1 MPRLFK
7 LGVSPLANKNV
18 TALDIINVMR
28 SWIGLS
34 RAAQTHRVIIDIYN
48 SHTPLAVG
56 YKVSYNDD
64 YCDTTVSAAFIKLDA
79 VEMIGGTECGVER
92 HVEIFK
98 KAGIWEEDGS
108 VRPNPGWIIVYNW
121 DDNTQPNDGF
131 SDHIGIVEAVSENVI
146 TLIEGNM
153 DGGVVGRR
161 RIPIGYGYI
170 RGFAKPKYA
179 PSTSEQT
186 ISSSSDPK
194 KSIDEIAQEVIDGK
208 WSNGDTRK
216 SLLIA
221 AGYDFDAVQAR
232 VNELFNGAPDLPDN
246 TPNNNS
252 TIVNKHDGVTKTVID
267 VSYAQQ
273 NVDWD
278 KVKPQIDGVILR
290 CGYGSDISSQDDN
303 QWARNIVEVERLGIP
318 YGVYLYSYASND
330 SEIQSEINHTLRLI
344 AGHKPKL
351 GVFYDLEEASNG
363 GIAAQAAKTWCNK
376 IESAGYRPGIY
387 CGAYFYK
394 AYLNGVHNSVNA
406 LWWIAG
412 YGTNTGVP
420 QLNYKPDPGFEYD
433 AWQYTSVKVFNGI
446 NGGVDTSEWYA
457 DFDVDAPTDN
467 KTNISYRAHC
477 QTYGWMKAVSNGEW
491 AGTIGKAKRLEAIKI
506 TPPEGVE
513 LEVTAHI
520 QTYGDRVYK
529 GIKKGAS
536 SGTGSSANDPI
547 IGTVGESKRI
557 EGVTIKCTKNTTG
570 KKIKYQGHCQKYG
583 DTKICSDGEFC
594 GTKGE
599 SKRLEAIRIWFE

>member
-1 MPRLFK
+1 M
-7 LGVSPLANKNV
+7 ANKNV
-18 TALDIINVMR
+18 TALDAINVMR

-56 YKVSYNDD
+56 HKVSYYDD

-79 VEMIGGTECGVER
+79 VDMIGGTECGVER
-92 HVEIFK
+92 HVQIFK
-98 KAGIWEEDGS
+98 QVGIWEEDGS
-108 VRPNPGWIIVYNW
+108 VRPEPGWIIVYNW
-121 DDNTQPNDGF
+121 DDSTQPNDGY
-131 SDHIGIVEAVSENVI
+131 SDHIGIVESVSGNVI

-161 RIPIGYGYI
+161 QIPVGYGYI

-179 PSTSEQT
+179 ASTIEQT
-186 ISSSSDPK
+186 ISSSSTPK
-194 KSIDEIAQEVIDGK
+194 KSLDEIANEVMDGK

-216 SLLIA
+216 SLLTA
-221 AGYDFDAVQAR
+221 AGYDYNAVQAK
-232 VNELFNGAPDLPDN
+232 VNELLSGTSSSPSQSTSN
-246 TPNNNS
+246 TTTVKGS
-252 TIVNKHDGVTKTVID
+252 DGMTKTVID
-267 VSYAQQ
+267 VSYAQP
-273 NVDWD
+273 NVDWN
-278 KVKPQIDGVILR
+278 KVKSQIDGAILR
-290 CGYGSDISSQDDN
+290 CGYGSDISSQDDK
-303 QWARNIVEVERLGIP
+303 QWARNIAEVERLGIP
-318 YGVYLYSYASND
+318 YGVYLYSYASNS

-344 AGHKPKL
+344 KGHNPKL
-351 GVFYDLEEASNG
+351 GVFYDLEEAGNG
-363 GIAAQAAKTWCNK
+363 AVAAQAAKTWCKQIKN
-376 IESAGYRPGIY
+376 AGYRPGIY

-394 AYLNGVHNSVNA
+394 AYLNGVHNAVDA

-420 QLNYKPDPGFEYD
+420 QLNYKPNTGFKYD
-433 AWQYTSVKVFNGI
+433 AWQYTSVKTYNGI

-457 DFDVDAPTDN
+457 SFDDDVKPAAD
-467 KTNISYRAHC
+467 TNIYYRVHC
-477 QTYGWMKAVSNGEW
+477 QTYGWMNAVSNGEW
-491 AGTIGKAKRLEAIKI
+491 AGTSGESKRLEALKI

-513 LEVTAHI
+513 LEVTVHI
-520 QTYGDRVYK
+520 QTYGDRIYK

-536 SGTGSSANDPI
+536 SGLGSSTNDPI
-547 IGTVGESKRI
+547 IGTTGESKRI
-557 EGVTIKCTKNTTG
+557 EGITIKCTKNTTG
-570 KKIKYQGHCQKYG
+570 KHIKYQGHCQTYG